1 MTLQIFSFVNDLVSA
16 GLFMTL
22 YSLSIQT
29 LNNVQTYMY
38 NINTFHLRHATSP
51 QSDKGRLHNPN
62 FFKAMTEIIVF
73 MSQLLKKN
81 LVGSLLKLFFF
92 FFCFSTEHSRRH
104 PAWLS
109 ILYHPSFLSSA
120 TELQP
125 LYK

>member
-73 MSQLLKKN
+73 MSQLLKK
-81 LVGSLLKLFFF
+81 
-92 FFCFSTEHSRRH
+92 T
-104 PAWLS
+104 
-109 ILYHPSFLSSA
+109 
-120 TELQP
+120 
-125 LYK
+125 

>member
-29 LNNVQTYMY
+29 LNNGQTYMY

-73 MSQLLKKN
+73 MSQLLKK
-81 LVGSLLKLFFF
+81 
-92 FFCFSTEHSRRH
+92 T
-104 PAWLS
+104 
-109 ILYHPSFLSSA
+109 
-120 TELQP
+120 
-125 LYK
+125 